1 MLPIS
6 NGDCLENPLGKS
18 LSGSWDGK
26 DTLFFQGLKWLQPL
40 VLQVGSGHTAGGS
53 YEPISLPLSSQL
65 LEIHSCI
72 LPSVNSSS

>member
-26 DTLFFQGLKWLQPL
+26 DIVFPGTEVVAATCIAGRQWARSWWLL
-40 VLQVGSGHTAGGS
+40 
-53 YEPISLPLSSQL
+53 
-65 LEIHSCI
+65 
-72 LPSVNSSS
+72 